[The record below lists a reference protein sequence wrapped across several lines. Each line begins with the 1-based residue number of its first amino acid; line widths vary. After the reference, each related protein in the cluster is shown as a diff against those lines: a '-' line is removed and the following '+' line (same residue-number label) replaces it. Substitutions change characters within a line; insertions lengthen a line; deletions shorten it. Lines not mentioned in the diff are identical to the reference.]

1 MEEKMNDQQQA
12 RFDKLARYKELG
24 VEPFGSRYDWK
35 DQIADL
41 NKKYADASA
50 EDLEANPIEVKVA
63 GRLMALRKMGKAA
76 FGNIKDEYSRIQFW
90 IGIQSVGEENFK
102 VFKLSDLGDI
112 AGLEGT
118 LMKSKTGELTIRV
131 TKFTHISKCL
141 NPLPEKFHGLTDPE
155 ERYRHRYVDM
165 IVNEESRNIAIL
177 RAKIVKQVRDYCEEL
192 GFIEVETPVLSPIAG
207 GAAARPFITHHNALD
222 KDFFLRIAT
231 ELNLKKAMI
240 GGLDR
245 VYEIG
250 RIFRNEG
257 IDTRHNPE
265 FTTIELYQAYGD
277 LQSMR
282 EWMEGLVKRIA
293 TKVVGKL
300 QIPWGEVVID
310 CEKPFRWISM
320 AEAIKEKTGV
330 DFTQDISFE
339 EAVELAKKHGVAL
352 EQSWNST
359 GYIMQAFFDEFVE
372 KDLIQPTFIH
382 TYPIEVSPLT
392 KKSDDPRFVERFEF
406 FLGGFEFANA
416 YTELND
422 PFDQLERFQAQLA
435 ARDRGDDEAEDI
447 DETFMDAMKYGMP
460 PAGGIG
466 VGIDRLCMLFCNV
479 QNIREVLLFPTM
491 KDAGKNESSRRVEKP
506 IPAIV
511 ENKPADF
518 SNVKIEPLFE
528 DFVDFETFA
537 KSDYRAVKII
547 ACEPVAKSKKLLKFT
562 LNDGTDR
569 PRTILSGI
577 HDYYEPEEL
586 VGKTA
591 IAIVNLPPRKM
602 MGIASEGMLISA
614 VHEEDGHEGL
624 NLLMVDDRIP
634 AGAKLY

>member
-1 MEEKMNDQQQA
+1 MEEKLTDQEQA
-12 RFDKLARYKELG
+12 RYDKLARYEELG
-24 VEPFGSRYDWK
+24 VDPFGTRYDWE
-35 DQIADL
+35 DCIVDI
-41 NKKYADASA
+41 NEKYGALSA
-50 EDLEANPIEVKVA
+50 EELEANPVRVKVA

-76 FGNIKDEYSRIQFW
+76 FGNIMDEYSRIQFW
-90 IGIQSVGEENFK
+90 IGLQSVGEENYA

-118 LMKSKTGELTIRV
+118 LMKSRTGELTIRV
-131 TKFTHISKCL
+131 SHYTHITKCL
-141 NPLPEKFHGLTDPE
+141 KPLPEKYHGLTDPE

-165 IVNEESRNIAIL
+165 IVNEDSRRIAIL
-177 RAKIVKQVRDYCEEL
+177 RPAIVKEIRRYCDSL
-192 GFIEVETPVLSPIAG
+192 GFVEVETPVLSPIAG

-240 GGLDR
+240 GGIDR

-282 EWMEGLVKRIA
+282 EWAEGLFKTVAQNVI
-293 TKVVGKL
+293 GKE
-300 QIPWGEVVID
+300 IVEWGEATID
-310 CEKPFRWISM
+310 FSKPFRNISM

-339 EAVELAKKHGVAL
+339 EAVRLAKEHKVPL
-352 EQSWNST
+352 EKSWNST

-392 KKSDDPRFVERFEF
+392 KKSPDPRFVERFELF
-406 FLGGFEFANA
+406 IGGFEFANA
-416 YTELND
+416 YSELNN

-435 ARDRGDDEAEDI
+435 AKDRGDEEANDI
-447 DETFMDAMKYGMP
+447 DESFMDAMRYGMP

-479 QNIREVLLFPTM
+479 ANIREVLLFPT
-491 KDAGKNESSRRVEKP
+491 
-506 IPAIV
+506 
-511 ENKPADF
+511 
-518 SNVKIEPLFE
+518 
-528 DFVDFETFA
+528 
-537 KSDYRAVKII
+537 
-547 ACEPVAKSKKLLKFT
+547 LKT
-562 LNDGTDR
+562 
-569 PRTILSGI
+569 
-577 HDYYEPEEL
+577 
-586 VGKTA
+586 VGK
-591 IAIVNLPPRKM
+591 
-602 MGIASEGMLISA
+602 
-614 VHEEDGHEGL
+614 
-624 NLLMVDDRIP
+624 
-634 AGAKLY
+634 

>member
-1 MEEKMNDQQQA
+1 MEEKMNDQQRA
-12 RFDKLARYKELG
+12 RFEKLARYKELG
-24 VEPFGSRYDWK
+24 IDPFGSRYDWK
-35 DQIADL
+35 DQIRDL
-41 NKKYADASA
+41 VNQYGSADAESF
-50 EDLEANPIEVKVA
+50 EANPVHVKVA

-76 FGNIKDEYSRIQFW
+76 FGNIQDEYSKVQFW
-90 IGIQSVGEENFK
+90 IGIQSVGEENYQ

-131 TKFTHISKCL
+131 THYTHISKCL

-155 ERYRHRYVDM
+155 ERYRHRYVDL
-165 IVNEESRNIAIL
+165 IVNEDSRKIAIL
-177 RAKIVKQVRDYCEEL
+177 RSKIVKQVRDYCDSL
-192 GFIEVETPVLSPIAG
+192 GFIEIETPVLSPIAG
-207 GAAARPFITHHNALD
+207 GAAARPFITHHNTLD
-222 KDFFLRIAT
+222 RDFYLRIAT

-282 EWMEGLVKRIA
+282 EWMEGLMKTIA
-293 TKVVGKL
+293 KNIIGSY
-300 QIPWGEVVID
+300 QIPWGDVVID

-320 AEAIKEKTGV
+320 AEAIKEKTGI
-330 DFTQDISFE
+330 DFTEDISFE
-339 EAVELAKKHGVAL
+339 KAVELAKEHHVPL
-352 EQSWNST
+352 EKSWNST

-392 KKSDDPRFVERFEF
+392 KKTSDPRFVERFEF
-406 FLGGFEFANA
+406 FIGGGEFSNS

-422 PFDQLERFQAQLA
+422 PFDQMERFKAQLA
-435 ARDRGDDEAEDI
+435 AKERGDDEAEGI
-447 DETFMDAMKYGMP
+447 DETFMDAMRYGMP

-466 VGIDRLCMLFCNV
+466 LGIDRLCMLFCNV

-491 KDAGKNESSRRVEKP
+491 KDAGGN
-506 IPAIV
+506 
-511 ENKPADF
+511 N
-518 SNVKIEPLFE
+518 
-528 DFVDFETFA
+528 
-537 KSDYRAVKII
+537 
-547 ACEPVAKSKKLLKFT
+547 
-562 LNDGTDR
+562 
-569 PRTILSGI
+569 
-577 HDYYEPEEL
+577 
-586 VGKTA
+586 
-591 IAIVNLPPRKM
+591 
-602 MGIASEGMLISA
+602 
-614 VHEEDGHEGL
+614 
-624 NLLMVDDRIP
+624 
-634 AGAKLY
+634 